1 MGKKVSDLTL
11 DDEHMTVGVDDTL
24 QEAAKRLL
32 TISGGIVVVLD
43 DDAKVKG
50 VLGQRQLIKALG
62 DGVDASV
69 APCHQHM
76 EMDFMQVSLTDSL
89 KGVLADIRQRSP
101 QAVGRHRARLD
112 ARSPQAASALDARSP
127 RTTSHRPELHS
138 FTRSS
143 LVENAGI
150 QPAPPRS
157 PSSID

>member
-76 EMDFMQVSLTDSL
+76 EMDFMQVSMDDNL
-89 KGVLADIRQRSP
+89 KKVLAMVQERSP
-101 QAVGRHRARLD
+101 QAVVAVSEDEEFIGYF
-112 ARSPQAASALDARSP
+112 SPGDYHEAVQ
-127 RTTSHRPELHS
+127 
-138 FTRSS
+138 
-143 LVENAGI
+143 LVDNLKNLNL
-150 QPAPPRS
+150 
-157 PSSID
+157 

>member
-1 MGKKVSDLTL
+1 VKARTKTCKPTANTMGKKVSDLTL

-43 DDAKVKG
+43 DDAKVRG

-76 EMDFMQVSLTDSL
+76 EMDFMQVGMDDNL
-89 KGVLADIRQRSP
+89 KKVLAMVQERSP
-101 QAVGRHRARLD
+101 QAVVAVSEDGEFIGYF
-112 ARSPQAASALDARSP
+112 SPADYQEAVQ
-127 RTTSHRPELHS
+127 
-138 FTRSS
+138 
-143 LVENAGI
+143 LVDNLKNLNL
-150 QPAPPRS
+150 
-157 PSSID
+157 

>member
-76 EMDFMQVSLTDSL
+76 EMDFMQVSMDDNL
-89 KGVLADIRQRSP
+89 KKVLAMVQERSP
-101 QAVGRHRARLD
+101 QAVVAVSEDEEFIGY
-112 ARSPQAASALDARSP
+112 
-127 RTTSHRPELHS
+127 
-138 FTRSS
+138 F
-143 LVENAGI
+143 
-150 QPAPPRS
+150 S
-157 PSSID
+157 PSDYQEAVQLVDNLKNLNL